1 MKELEKPSNK
11 IGAAIRLLEEK
22 LTKEY
27 NLTIDELR
35 QSTITIKNGDVTVTK
50 KGKK

>member
-11 IGAAIRLLEEK
+11 MGAAIQLLEEK

-35 QSTITIKNGDVTVTK
+35 QSTITIKDGEVAVKT